1 MRKGAL
7 FSLIL
12 FALPA
17 VAAARPPVV
26 VELYTAQ
33 GCASCNDANAFA
45 AKLAE
50 RPGVLLLTFSV
61 DYWDYLGWADT
72 FAKPEFAERQ
82 KAYVARLQLNEPYTP
97 QVIVDGRAQDSALR
111 PEKVDKLVREAA
123 KAPSDPPEMRFMSAR
138 RVDVGTGRP
147 PRGGADVW
155 MLRYD
160 PQEQEVAVKS
170 GENRGQTVVKTNVV
184 REMKRLGSWRGRAQ
198 AYRLPKPSES
208 GLVTVVIVQGAR
220 GGRVIGV
227 ARRR

>member
-26 VELYTAQ
+26 VELFTAQ

-45 AKLAE
+45 ATLAE
-50 RPGVLLLTFSV
+50 RSGVLLLTFPV

-72 FAKPEFAERQ
+72 FAQPEFAERQ

-97 QVIVDGRAQDSALR
+97 QVIVDGRAQASALR

-123 KAPSDPPEMRFMSAR
+123 KAPSDPPEMRFMGAR

-147 PRGGADVW
+147 PRGGAEVW

-160 PQEQEVAVKS
+160 PHAQEVAVKS
-170 GENRGQTVVKTNVV
+170 GENRGQTVVQTNVV

-198 AYRLPKPSES
+198 AYRLPKPSEA
-208 GLVTVVIVQGAR
+208 GLVTVVILQGAR
-220 GGRVIGV
+220 GGRVMGV
-227 ARRR
+227 ARRS

>member
-17 VAAARPPVV
+17 LAAARPPVV

-33 GCASCNDANAFA
+33 GCASCNEANAFA
-45 AKLAE
+45 AQLAE
-50 RPGVLLLTFSV
+50 RPGVLLLTFPV

-72 FAKPEFAERQ
+72 FAMPEFADRQ
-82 KAYVARLQLNEPYTP
+82 KAYVTRLQLNEPFTP
-97 QVIVDGRAQDSALR
+97 QVIIDGRSQASALR
-111 PEKVDKLVREAA
+111 PEKVEKLVREAA
-123 KAPSDPPEMRFMSAR
+123 KAPTDPPDMRFMSPR
-138 RVDVGTGRP
+138 RVDVGSGRP
-147 PRGGADVW
+147 PRGGAEVW

-160 PQEQEVAVKS
+160 PRAQEVPVKS
-170 GENRGQTVVKTNVV
+170 GDNRGHTVVQTNVV
-184 REMKRLGSWRGRAQ
+184 REMKKLGSWRGRAQ

-220 GGRVIGV
+220 GGRVMGV
-227 ARRR
+227 ARRG